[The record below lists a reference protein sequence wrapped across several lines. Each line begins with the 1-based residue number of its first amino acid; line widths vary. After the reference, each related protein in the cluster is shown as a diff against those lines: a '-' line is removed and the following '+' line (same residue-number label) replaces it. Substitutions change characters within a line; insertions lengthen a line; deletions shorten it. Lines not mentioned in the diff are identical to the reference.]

1 MNWDA
6 IGAVGETIG
15 AIAVL
20 LTLIVLL
27 GQVRTGNRAL
37 AESNRL
43 ERSRAI
49 DRHAESIAVWRGR
62 IIENPELAEIWIR
75 AHNDEP
81 LNETELLRANNYFI
95 ELGNTQRSNFVR
107 GKTVG
112 EEGLRRQAVL
122 SVAVEAT
129 QSHTLGE
136 LWQTLRPW
144 MALASTE
151 FVAAVD
157 VEISRIEQ
165 EGMGDKTSLPPRLRE
180 LLDQRRSA
188 GGHGR
193 ERQRT

>member
-49 DRHAESIAVWRGR
+49 DRHADSIAVWRGR
-62 IIENPELAEIWIR
+62 ITENHDLSEIWMKV
-75 AHNDEP
+75 HNDEP
-81 LNETELLRANNYFI
+81 LSQLELMRANNLFI
-95 ELGNTQRSNFVR
+95 EFGNTQRSNFVR
-107 GKTVG
+107 AKTVG
-112 EEGLRRQAVL
+112 EEGLMRQAAL
-122 SVAVEAT
+122 SVAMEAAQT
-129 QSHTLGE
+129 RTLDDM
-136 LWQTLRPW
+136 WQTLRPW
-144 MALASTE
+144 TALTSAE

-157 VEISRIEQ
+157 AELARIRRD
-165 EGMGDKTSLPPRLRE
+165 GSGGLTNLPPRLRE
-180 LLDQRRSA
+180 QARNPVKN
-188 GGHGR
+188 
-193 ERQRT
+193 